1 MGLLPMH
8 LLNEPKKMLTM
19 ISQRQE
25 CLSDNIANMHTAGYR
40 RKDVD
45 FSQYLNNGISS
56 RLEANILEKYGPSPI
71 SSNGGKDGAQI
82 TTEEELAKMQE
93 NYMLYNVAVRHL
105 SSTITEI
112 KTALSVSAN
121 G

>member
-1 MGLLPMH
+1 MSLLPMH
-8 LLNEPKKMLTM
+8 LLNEPQKMLSM

-25 CLSDNIANMHTAGYR
+25 CLSDNIANMHTKGYR

-45 FSQYLNNGISS
+45 FSQYLNTGISS
-56 RLEANILEKYGPSPI
+56 RIEANVIEKYGPSPI
-71 SSNGGKDGAQI
+71 ASNGGKDGEQI
-82 TTEEELAKMQE
+82 STEEELSKMQE

-112 KTALSVSAN
+112 KTALNVSAN

>member
-1 MGLLPMH
+1 MGLLPTH
-8 LLNEPKKMLTM
+8 LLNSPKKMLSM
-19 ISQRQE
+19 VAQRQE
-25 CLSDNIANMHTAGYR
+25 CLSDNIANMHTKGYR

-56 RLEANILEKYGPSPI
+56 RLEANIVEKYGPAPL
-71 SSNGGKDGAQI
+71 SSTIAGAGENI
-82 TTEEELAKMQE
+82 TTEEEMAKMQE
-93 NYMLYNVAVRHL
+93 NYLLYNVAVRHL

-112 KTALSVSAN
+112 RTALNVSAN

>member
-1 MGLLPMH
+1 MGLLPLN
-8 LLNEPKKMLTM
+8 LLNEPQKML
-19 ISQRQE
+19 SLVAQRQE
-25 CLSDNIANMHTAGYR
+25 ALSDNIANMHTVGYK

-45 FSQYLNNGISS
+45 FSQYLNSGISS
-56 RLEANILEKYGPSPI
+56 TLENKVIEKYGASPI
-71 SSNGGKDGAQI
+71 S
-82 TTEEELAKMQE
+82 TTSSAGPNISTEDELALMQK

-112 KTALSVSAN
+112 KTALNVSAN

>member
-1 MGLLPMH
+1 MGLVPMH
-8 LLNEPKKMLTM
+8 LLNEPQKMLNM
-19 ISQRQE
+19 ISKRQE
-25 CLSDNIANMHTAGYR
+25 CLSDNIANMHTKGYR

-45 FSQYLNNGISS
+45 FSQYLNSGISS
-56 RLEANILEKYGPSPI
+56 RIESNLIEKYGPSPI
-71 SSNGGKDGAQI
+71 ASSSNGGQNI

-93 NYMLYNVAVRHL
+93 NYMLYNVAVRRL

-112 KTALSVSAN
+112 KTALNVSAN

>member
-8 LLNEPKKMLTM
+8 LLNNPQKMLSM
-19 ISQRQE
+19 VAQRQE
-25 CLSDNIANMHTAGYR
+25 CLSDNIANMHTKGYR

-56 RLEANILEKYGPSPI
+56 RIEANVVEKYGPSPI
-71 SSNGGKDGAQI
+71 ASNVAGAGENI
-82 TTEEELAKMQE
+82 STEEELSKMQE
-93 NYMLYNVAVRHL
+93 NYLLYNVAVRHL

-112 KTALSVSAN
+112 KTALNVSAN

>member
-1 MGLLPMH
+1 MGLLPLH
-8 LLNEPKKMLTM
+8 LLKSPQKMLSMTA
-19 ISQRQE
+19 QRQE
-25 CLSDNIANMHTAGYR
+25 CLADNISNMHTKGYR

-56 RLEANILEKYGPSPI
+56 RLEANVVEKYGPSPI
-71 SSNGGKDGAQI
+71 SSFSAGANQNI
-82 TTEEELAKMQE
+82 TAEEEFAKMQE

-112 KTALSVSAN
+112 KTALNVSAN

>member
-1 MGLLPMH
+1 MGLLPTH
-8 LLNEPKKMLTM
+8 LLNNPQKMLTM

-25 CLSDNIANMHTAGYR
+25 CLSDNIANMHTKGYR

-45 FSQYLNNGISS
+45 FSQYLNNDISS
-56 RLEANILEKYGPSPI
+56 RLEANMIEKYGPSPI
-71 SSNGGKDGAQI
+71 ASSVAGDGEQI
-82 TTEEELAKMQE
+82 STDEELAKMQQ
-93 NYMLYNVAVRHL
+93 NYLLYNVAVRHL

-112 KTALSVSAN
+112 KTALNVSAN

>member
-1 MGLLPMH
+1 MGLLPTH
-8 LLNEPKKMLTM
+8 LLNNPQKMLTM

-25 CLSDNIANMHTAGYR
+25 CLSDNIANMHTKGYR
-40 RKDVD
+40 RKDVN
-45 FSQYLNNGISS
+45 FSQYLNNDVSS
-56 RLEANILEKYGPSPI
+56 RLEAKLTEKYGPSPI
-71 SSNGGKDGAQI
+71 ASSAATGEQI

-93 NYMLYNVAVRHL
+93 NYLLYNVAVRHL

-112 KTALSVSAN
+112 KTALNVSAN

>member
-8 LLNEPKKMLTM
+8 LLNEPQKMLSM

-25 CLSDNIANMHTAGYR
+25 CLSDNIANMHTKGYR

-45 FSQYLNNGISS
+45 FSQYLNTGVSS
-56 RLEANILEKYGPSPI
+56 RMEANLIEKYGPSPLAQSSTSSENI
-71 SSNGGKDGAQI
+71 S
-82 TTEEELAKMQE
+82 TEEELAKVQE
-93 NYMLYNVAVRHL
+93 NYMLYNMAVRQL

-112 KTALSVSAN
+112 KTALNVSAN

>member
-1 MGLLPMH
+1 MGLVPTY
-8 LLNEPKKMLTM
+8 LLNNPQKMLTM

-25 CLSDNIANMHTAGYR
+25 CLSDNIANMHTKGYR

-56 RLEANILEKYGPSPI
+56 RLEANLVEKYGPSPI
-71 SSNGGKDGAQI
+71 SSSTYGSENI
-82 TTEEELAKMQE
+82 STEEELAKMQE
-93 NYMLYNVAVRHL
+93 NYLLYNVAVRQL

-112 KTALSVSAN
+112 KTALNVSAN

>member
-1 MGLLPMH
+1 MGLVPTY
-8 LLNEPKKMLTM
+8 LLNNPQKMLTM

-25 CLSDNIANMHTAGYR
+25 CLSDNIANMHTKGYR

-56 RLEANILEKYGPSPI
+56 RLESNLVEKYGPSPI
-71 SSNGGKDGAQI
+71 SSSTYGGENI
-82 TTEEELAKMQE
+82 STEEELAKMQE
-93 NYMLYNVAVRHL
+93 NYLLYNVAVRHL

-112 KTALSVSAN
+112 KTALNVSAN

>member
-8 LLNEPKKMLTM
+8 LLNSPKKMLAMTV
-19 ISQRQE
+19 QRQE
-25 CLSDNIANMHTAGYR
+25 CLSDNIVNMHTKGYR

-45 FSQYLNNGISS
+45 FSQYLNSGVSS
-56 RLEANILEKYGPSPI
+56 SLEANIVDKYGPAPLA
-71 SSNGGKDGAQI
+71 SSIDGENI
-82 TTEEELAKMQE
+82 TTEEEMAKMQE
-93 NYMLYNVAVRHL
+93 NYLLYNVAVRHL

-112 KTALSVSAN
+112 RTALNVSAN

>member
-1 MGLLPMH
+1 MGLLPLN
-8 LLNEPKKMLTM
+8 LLNEPQKMLSL

-25 CLSDNIANMHTAGYR
+25 ALSDNIANMHTIGYKR
-40 RKDVD
+40 RDVD
-45 FSQYLNNGISS
+45 FSQYLNSGNPT
-56 RLEANILEKYGPSPI
+56 RLENKVIEKFGPSPI
-71 SSNGGKDGAQI
+71 MSSSTSGENI
-82 TTEEELAKMQE
+82 STEDELSLMPQ

-112 KTALSVSAN
+112 KTALNVSAN

>member
-1 MGLLPMH
+1 MGIVPTH
-8 LLNEPKKMLTM
+8 LLKNPQRMLSM

-25 CLSDNIANMHTAGYR
+25 CLSDNIANMHTKGYR

-56 RLEANILEKYGPSPI
+56 RLEANVVEKYGASPI
-71 SSNGGKDGAQI
+71 ANSSSINDEAI
-82 TTEEELAKMQE
+82 STEEELAKMQE
-93 NYMLYNVAVRHL
+93 NYLLYNIAVRHL

-112 KTALSVSAN
+112 KTALNVSAN